1 MSGPVHLAAERRRIL
16 AAALPHVPFDG
27 WSERLLADACRE
39 AGLPAD
45 MAARAFPRGLGE
57 LVDFYLEEADRAM
70 VEAVEQAGDADG
82 KLTARVKLAIRLRLE
97 RAAADKETVR
107 RTLAFLSLPQNAP
120 LALSSLYR
128 TVDAIWYAV
137 GDTATDFSFYTKR
150 LSLAAIYSATLLY
163 WLDDRSEGASQ
174 TMAFLDRRIADL
186 MRIGRLRG
194 RLRRAAGRLPDPFG
208 LFRNRA

>member
-1 MSGPVHLAAERRRIL
+1 MSTPGHLMAERRRIL

-27 WSERLLADACRE
+27 WSERLLADACRD
-39 AGLPAD
+39 AGLSPD
-45 MAARAFPRGLGE
+45 MAARAFPRGICE

-70 VEAVEQAGDADG
+70 VEAVEREGPG
-82 KLTARVKLAIRLRLE
+82 LKLTERVRLAIRLRLE
-97 RAAADKETVR
+97 RAAAERETVR
-107 RTLAFLSLPQNAP
+107 RTLSFLGLPQNAP
-120 LALSSLYR
+120 LGLSSLYR

-194 RLRRAAGRLPDPFG
+194 RIGKLAGRLPGPFG
-208 LFRNRA
+208 LFRDRA